1 MMASNQGTTCHD
13 AKQQVFTLLLLLVEI
28 KVQNLALPHAPCY
41 RLCVNMCLPHLFL
54 AAHEVGGTPKQ
65 PPAQHV

>member
-1 MMASNQGTTCHD
+1 MKATNQSTTCNE

-28 KVQNLALPHAPCY
+28 KVQILALTHESRY
-41 RLCVNMCLPHLFL
+41 RLCVNMCLPRLFL